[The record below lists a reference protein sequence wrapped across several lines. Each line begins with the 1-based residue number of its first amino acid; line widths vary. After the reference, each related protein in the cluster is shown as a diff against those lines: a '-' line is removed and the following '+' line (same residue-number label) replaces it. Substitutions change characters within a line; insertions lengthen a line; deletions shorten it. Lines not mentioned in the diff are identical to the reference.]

1 VLLAIC
7 GLANPPFSVET
18 NSVKLTP
25 RSRFAT
31 SLKLRSRWRVI
42 AFVVLCFL
50 LSGGPKSLAD
60 GPRASS
66 APIDVSSANVIDLW
80 PDTPPQWDGTD
91 QQERDTTDSK
101 GGMVAGGAVIR
112 LGHVS
117 KPQLHL
123 YFPQVES
130 AANAKADTIIL
141 ICPGGGYSILAWDLE
156 GTEIAQRFN
165 SMGYSAAV
173 VKYRVPTRQSEEPW
187 LAPVQDIQRAISQ
200 LRTMAKN
207 EGKSGLRVGLVGFSA
222 GGNAAARTATA
233 GGQRFYEPIDGIDK
247 ASCEVDF
254 AGLVYP
260 WLMVENPSAS
270 KPNSN
275 GVKAGTMGIIP
286 DLTITVSTPPMFFAH
301 AIDDRIS
308 CRNSIELFSALQA
321 NGIPAELHIFASG
334 GHGFGARDAALPA
347 ANWPEQM
354 ARWLTVISPAH

>member
-1 VLLAIC
+1 MAT
-7 GLANPPFSVET
+7 PF
-18 NSVKLTP
+18 
-25 RSRFAT
+25 
-31 SLKLRSRWRVI
+31 
-42 AFVVLCFL
+42 VLCFL
-50 LSGGPKSLAD
+50 FSGGLKSLAD
-60 GPRASS
+60 EPNASP
-66 APIDVSSANVIDLW
+66 AAIDISSSKVIDLW
-80 PDTPPQWDGTD
+80 PDGPPQWDGTD
-91 QQERDTTDSK
+91 QQERDTTDAK
-101 GGMVAGGAVIR
+101 GGMIAGEAIIR

-123 YFPQVES
+123 YSPPVES
-130 AANAKADTIIL
+130 AANAQADTIIL

-207 EGKSGLRVGLVGFSA
+207 DGKRDLRVGLVGFSA

-233 GGQRFYEPIDGIDK
+233 GGKRFYEPIDRIDE

-260 WLMVENPSAS
+260 WLMVENPSVS

-275 GVKAGTMGIIP
+275 DGKAGSMGIIP
-286 DLTITVSTPPMFFAH
+286 DLTITASTPPMFFAH

-321 NGIPAELHIFASG
+321 NDIPAELHVFASG
-334 GHGFGARDAALPA
+334 GHGFGARDQALPA